1 MRINRLHITIL
12 QKALKR
18 QLNDKMADSLA
29 SQCVFMILNKLLE
42 SEKVRFVTITGK
54 RDNHSSLE
62 RVE

>member
-1 MRINRLHITIL
+1 MKINRLHITIL

-18 QLNDKMADSLA
+18 QLNYKTADSLA
-29 SQCVFMILNKLLE
+29 SQCDFMILSKLLE